1 MGLGFSWQSLGPL
14 CERARIEI
22 AGSADTAVEG
32 RLFPKGPV
40 WENRPVDFVRFI
52 VIFGDSCSS

>member
-1 MGLGFSWQSLGPL
+1 M

-52 VIFGDSCSS
+52 VIFGDSRGS